1 MKPMRRSSHRLIL
14 AVVLAL
20 CIASATAQIKTYPK
34 PQVTS
39 ATGQIAPDFTLKDQ
53 DGKDFRLSDQRGHWV
68 LLFFYRGYW

>member
-1 MKPMRRSSHRLIL
+1 MSRSSYRL
-14 AVVLAL
+14 VLAAAFVL
-20 CIASATAQIKTYPK
+20 CVASATTQTKPYPA

-53 DGKDFRLSDQRGHWV
+53 NGKDFRLSNQRGHWV